1 MYNVTQQDEFVTFEL
16 QLWRSI
22 VVFFAQKGC
31 VLESLMDDTLVLSE
45 VILANKQ
52 GLEGTRQNF
61 HGRYGNQK
69 HLQFTLRIDHSYPL
83 GLLVSAR
90 GEKQDVLVDE
100 HPEGDEGHVEPVQEV
115 LDGNIHVLLNML
127 LVVELKDTLR
137 QKELLVKRKEKRPTF
152 AICQTTSLLSFFIVS
167 RALQKFRNVPSS
179 NSAESNKRSCSK
191 LRQNSSCDE
200 KKNITMATKLEQDL
214 K

>member
-127 LVVELKDTLR
+127 LVVELKDALD
-137 QKELLVKRKEKRPTF
+137 KR
-152 AICQTTSLLSFFIVS
+152 
-167 RALQKFRNVPSS
+167 
-179 NSAESNKRSCSK
+179 
-191 LRQNSSCDE
+191 
-200 KKNITMATKLEQDL
+200 
-214 K
+214 